1 MASTG
6 SDKKIPWNDPR
17 NFLFI
22 LPANCE
28 FLRLQLVVGFV
39 FDGGYMAG
47 AVHLALIFHRKLSFS
62 SCPAAIL
69 WKFSLCL

>member
-47 AVHLALIFHRKLSFS
+47 AFHLALIFPQEAELQLL
-62 SCPAAIL
+62 PAAIL